1 MQVRRIQINTNS
13 NKPVTQISSRMAW
26 IPVSKAESGSK
37 CVHCDQLIH
46 QIVQKHS
53 QTKQA
58 FIEIMWMV
66 LNSAY
71 LALHVE
77 KKSYILPGFAI
88 FAFLKTPC
96 NRKVF
101 SSILFTN
108 KSTFKI
114 FADSLSPSA
123 RLVAMVEKPLV

>member
-46 QIVQKHS
+46 QIVQKQS

-77 KKSYILPGFAI
+77 KKLHFARICHFCLFKNSMQQEGFQLYFI
-88 FAFLKTPC
+88 H
-96 NRKVF
+96 
-101 SSILFTN
+101 
-108 KSTFKI
+108 
-114 FADSLSPSA
+114 
-123 RLVAMVEKPLV
+123 